1 MGAAS
6 SLLNTSLRRP
16 VKYHATK
23 LPTIRI
29 TTARAGA
36 IRGGCRLGRVTG
48 DSVVGPVTWARRK
61 RGFEGTRI
69 MVSATGSMLL
79 HLWRTV
85 RQLLHILQ
93 NCGHGAA
100 HIGVIRQKCS
110 RFRAGHVKITL

>member
-16 VKYHATK
+16 VKYHAAK
-23 LPTIRI
+23 PPTIRT

-61 RGFEGTRI
+61 RGRGYKDNDECDGGHAPPLMLDRASYCMACRI
-69 MVSATGSMLL
+69 VAMILSDTWIIL
-79 HLWRTV
+79 HV
-85 RQLLHILQ
+85 
-93 NCGHGAA
+93 
-100 HIGVIRQKCS
+100 CS
-110 RFRAGHVKITL
+110 RFRAKYAEMT